1 MVQWCE
7 QTSKHSEREET
18 AASEQQYFRFYFAG
32 VLSVSMTTVILQK
45 CVSLLDNL
53 CGFQL
58 CLFQIHPQSS
68 VSYVKLKLG
77 YISPLSKS
85 PSKIPYG
92 QGEKSKH
99 GILVSPF
106 RGLLCLILPTL
117 CLTIEH
123 LVYWEHLHFSE
134 ASTFLFVSTLLQ
146 RLSLMLMLL
155 VIYLVFWLMP
165 LNFLKL
171 SSALSIADIVAT

>member
-1 MVQWCE
+1 MAYW
-7 QTSKHSEREET
+7 
-18 AASEQQYFRFYFAG
+18 
-32 VLSVSMTTVILQK
+32 
-45 CVSLLDNL
+45 SL
-53 CGFQL
+53 
-58 CLFQIHPQSS
+58 
-68 VSYVKLKLG
+68 
-77 YISPLSKS
+77 
-85 PSKIPYG
+85 
-92 QGEKSKH
+92 
-99 GILVSPF
+99 